1 MNKNV
6 IFKCIILLFFL
17 VSTEIVKSQ
26 TREYSFNN
34 NAQNEG
40 LSITRSDDACITL
53 RHAIKSMRLD
63 SVVDH
68 GYSGYQIIGHGI
80 HLPAQSGAPNIPIE
94 CHYIAIPN
102 GASVRIGEVNVTSQT
117 ILNVDLL
124 AAPPLLLETDTTPIT
139 YEKDSSIY
147 FTNAYYPAQ
156 VVSVSDTFSIRGVN
170 TVAVSIAPYQYNP
183 VTKELIVHHDLNV
196 SILFEGGNG
205 QFGDSR
211 LRSPYWDPIL
221 MQSLVNYDQLP
232 VMDYEARMDNWLNT
246 RPSGCEYLI
255 VIPNNED
262 FRPYANQLK
271 EYRIKQGILTEVMSL
286 SEMMCSDAVQLKAYF
301 HNAFNTWEITPV
313 AVCLFG
319 DHNNNSVLGI
329 PGEPIYYERNDD
341 PPAPLYIT
349 DNGYADVNGDGLPD
363 MTFSRLVAADTTEA
377 RIMVSKQLEYE
388 YVSPVMNPDYYDH
401 PITSACWCTTDC
413 FQICAEAIGGYWRN
427 NGKAPIR
434 INALLDTI
442 DIPGEVWSTYS
453 NAPSIIDYFGPDGL
467 GYIPSSPDSLGGWTG
482 GTGDSILLAID
493 SGSMLLFHRDHGD
506 IDRWLVPEFGQRETD
521 FLTNDGNLTFVISVD
536 CQTGAFDYA
545 EKNCLIEN
553 FMRSTD
559 LYTLNNAGAVGCIAP
574 TYTTYSHINDV
585 YAWGLFDY
593 FMPDFMPDN
602 NYASDSGVWT
612 NYEGNWL
619 PAFANVAGKYF
630 LQRNNWLSNNNEV
643 LWKKQITYN
652 AYTTHCDA
660 FLRLFSVVP
669 QTMTVV
675 HPSQIDMSQGYFY
688 VTAPAGATIAL
699 TVGNTILKV
708 ATATGEPQVLNFEP
722 QNADTIDLVI
732 TKQDYLRYEASVTD
746 TEYEIVGPNSLE
758 VPNCDNYT
766 YTLQINNPELFTYVW
781 SGSQSVQ
788 YVSSSSNTA
797 TFRPISTGNGA
808 IIVDVYYYGQ
818 HYARYT
824 KSVNVTSNYTVIST
838 SPISITTNT
847 AWSTGNYLLQSD
859 AEVEPNATLTITAT
873 VFCSPDAKIIVKPN
887 GRLRIVG
894 GHLKGICED
903 EQWQGIQVWGNF
915 DKHQMVENG
924 QYYQGYVEL
933 CDSAMIENA
942 IIGIDVWK
950 PNDYATT
957 GGIVNAEN
965 AYFIN
970 NAMAVY
976 FHPYENQYE
985 NPNQNGTIVVKDN
998 VSRFKNC
1005 EFIVN
1010 DNYLGPEFFEKHV
1023 SLYGVRG
1030 VKFSGCNFVFQ
1041 DNRFSSIW
1049 PTGIHAYDAGFSLT
1063 GACNSNNH
1071 FYPCQVLDNSTFD
1084 GFYKAVVSI
1093 NDGSVGVR
1101 SVTVKN
1107 TDFTNNNFGIYAF
1120 KSGFATI
1127 LNSNFSI
1134 GDSLQC
1140 AAGIIAE
1147 NTPNFIIEQDTFN
1160 LADQTPYYDY
1170 GVVIK
1175 NSKSQNLVYK
1185 NVFNGL
1191 YCANLS
1197 IGRNNTYILPR
1208 NSVAD
1213 KPRILGLEYCCNE
1226 NTNNYCDFYVLG
1238 GNNIYKLGIQTN
1250 QGTTNE
1256 PANNTFSAGSSLQ
1269 FMNYGNYGINYFHNG
1284 HPNGTPSFTAGV
1296 TLIPTADSIGC
1307 PSHYGNDGISY
1318 YDTLTPVLSD
1328 IQRLQREADYYEA
1341 YTIYNAIKALYGE
1354 RLNGG
1359 DTEAEIAD
1367 IRAALPS
1374 DMWELRSQLLG
1385 HSPYLTNEVLTA
1397 TADRIDIFPQSVL
1410 FEILSSNPDELKN
1423 DTLISYLQNMD
1434 PPLPDYMIS
1443 MLRQISNGIT
1453 ARTVMESQMAKY
1465 CQKFRQ
1471 AAGDII
1477 RSILSDTL
1485 IDKTALVGWLG
1496 NMEDLE
1502 SDREII
1508 SIYLEDGDF
1517 THAFALAN
1525 MLPTLYGLTDE
1536 NLTDHNNYMSM
1547 LELYYRLYHEGSN
1560 TMKLDET
1567 DRAAVEY
1574 FADNSTGTAQAMAQA
1589 IMMGAYGYHYDD
1601 CPSGMELSGIGNRN
1615 MNMSFSDVDKNKA
1628 LGLTVG
1634 TSPNPAN
1641 TWVTVDYTLPM
1652 GANKAQL
1659 KLANVYGIVVATYD
1673 LMGEEGQKV
1682 LDLRSLVSGV
1692 YTYTVYCG
1700 KLSQSGKLVI
1710 VK

>member
-1 MNKNV
+1 MNKAL
-6 IFKCIILLFFL
+6 KCIILLFL
-17 VSTEIVKSQ
+17 MISTEIVESQ
-26 TREYSFNN
+26 TREFSFNN

-40 LSITRSDDACITL
+40 LSITRSDDVCITFK
-53 RHAIKSMRLD
+53 HAIKSMKLD
-63 SVVDH
+63 SIVDN
-68 GYSGYQIIGHGI
+68 GYSGYQIRGHGI

-94 CHYIAIPN
+94 CRYIAIPN

-117 ILNVDLL
+117 IQNVDLM
-124 AAPPLLLETDTTPIT
+124 AAPPILLETDTTPTT

-147 FTNAYYPAQ
+147 YTNAYYPAQ

-183 VTKELIVHHDLNV
+183 VTKELIVHHDLDVN
-196 SILFEGGNG
+196 ILFDGGNG

-211 LRSPYWDPIL
+211 IRSPYWDPIL

-286 SEMMCSDAVQLKAYF
+286 SDMHCSDYLELEVFFRDAY
-301 HNAFNTWEITPV
+301 NNWEITPV
-313 AVCLFG
+313 AVCLLG
-319 DHNNNSVLGI
+319 DQNYNTSLGI
-329 PGEPIYYERNDD
+329 PSVPIFHRETNGQVDPPPP
-341 PPAPLYIT
+341 PPAPLYYT
-349 DNGYADVNGDGLPD
+349 DNEYADVDGDGLPD

-388 YVSPVMNPDYYDH
+388 YISPVMSPDYYDH
-401 PITSACWCTTDC
+401 PITSAGWCTSDC

-434 INALLDTI
+434 INALCDSG
-442 DIPGEVWSTYS
+442 DIPGEVWSTHV
-453 NAPSIIDYFGPDGL
+453 NAPSMIDYFGQEGL
-467 GYIPSSPDSLGGWTG
+467 GYIPSSPSILGGWTN
-482 GTGDSILLAID
+482 GTGQQILDSIND
-493 SGSMLLFHRDHGD
+493 GSMLLFHRDHGGVGE
-506 IDRWLVPEFGQRETD
+506 WMVPSFGGDTEFME
-521 FLTNDGNLTFVISVD
+521 LENDGELTFVISVD
-536 CQTGAFDYA
+536 CLTGMFDYGPSDCLV
-545 EKNCLIEN
+545 EK
-553 FMRSTD
+553 FMRAINESNN
-559 LYTLNNAGAVGCIAP
+559 NNAGAVGCIGP
-574 TYTTYSHINDV
+574 TYSTYSIINDI
-585 YAWGLFDY
+585 YAYGLFDY

-630 LQRNNWLSNNNEV
+630 LQRNNWLSNNNDI

-660 FLRLFSVVP
+660 FLRLYSVVP

-675 HPSQIDMSQGYFY
+675 HPSQIDMSQGHFY

-699 TVGNTILKV
+699 TGGNTILKV
-708 ATATGEPQVLNFEP
+708 ATATGEPQVLDFEP

-732 TKQDYLRYEASVTD
+732 TKQDYLRYEASILD
-746 TEYEIVGPNSLE
+746 TEYEIVGPNTLE

-781 SGSQSVQ
+781 SGSQSVK
-788 YVSSSSNTA
+788 YVSSSLNTA
-797 TFRPISTGNGA
+797 IFRPTSTGNGT
-808 IIVDVYYYGQ
+808 INVDVYYYGQ

-824 KSVNVTSNYTVIST
+824 KSVNVTSDYTVIGT

-847 AWSTGNYLLQSD
+847 TWSTGNYLLQSD

-903 EQWQGIQVWGNF
+903 EQWQGIQVWGNSN
-915 DKHQMVENG
+915 KHQMVENG
-924 QYYQGYVEL
+924 QYNQGYVEL
-933 CDSAMIENA
+933 CDSAIIENA

-950 PNDYATT
+950 PNDYMTT
-957 GGIVNAEN
+957 GGIIDAEN
-965 AYFIN
+965 AHFIN

-985 NPNQNGTIVVKDN
+985 NPNQNGTIIVKDN

-1005 EFIVN
+1005 DFIVN
-1010 DNYLGPEFFEKHV
+1010 DYYLGPEVFEKHV

-1107 TDFTNNNFGIYAF
+1107 TDFTNNNIGIYAF

-1134 GDSLQC
+1134 GDSIQC

-1213 KPRILGLEYCCNE
+1213 KPRILGW
-1226 NTNNYCDFYVLG
+1226 
-1238 GNNIYKLGIQTN
+1238 NIVV
-1250 QGTTNE
+1250 
-1256 PANNTFSAGSSLQ
+1256 
-1269 FMNYGNYGINYFHNG
+1269 MR
-1284 HPNGTPSFTAGV
+1284 TP
-1296 TLIPTADSIGC
+1296 
-1307 PSHYGNDGISY
+1307 
-1318 YDTLTPVLSD
+1318 
-1328 IQRLQREADYYEA
+1328 
-1341 YTIYNAIKALYGE
+1341 TII
-1354 RLNGG
+1354 
-1359 DTEAEIAD
+1359 
-1367 IRAALPS
+1367 
-1374 DMWELRSQLLG
+1374 
-1385 HSPYLTNEVLTA
+1385 V
-1397 TADRIDIFPQSVL
+1397 
-1410 FEILSSNPDELKN
+1410 
-1423 DTLISYLQNMD
+1423 
-1434 PPLPDYMIS
+1434 IS
-1443 MLRQISNGIT
+1443 M
-1453 ARTVMESQMAKY
+1453 Y
-1465 CQKFRQ
+1465 
-1471 AAGDII
+1471 
-1477 RSILSDTL
+1477 
-1485 IDKTALVGWLG
+1485 
-1496 NMEDLE
+1496 
-1502 SDREII
+1502 
-1508 SIYLEDGDF
+1508 
-1517 THAFALAN
+1517 
-1525 MLPTLYGLTDE
+1525 
-1536 NLTDHNNYMSM
+1536 
-1547 LELYYRLYHEGSN
+1547 
-1560 TMKLDET
+1560 
-1567 DRAAVEY
+1567 
-1574 FADNSTGTAQAMAQA
+1574 
-1589 IMMGAYGYHYDD
+1589 
-1601 CPSGMELSGIGNRN
+1601 
-1615 MNMSFSDVDKNKA
+1615 
-1628 LGLTVG
+1628 
-1634 TSPNPAN
+1634 
-1641 TWVTVDYTLPM
+1641 
-1652 GANKAQL
+1652 
-1659 KLANVYGIVVATYD
+1659 
-1673 LMGEEGQKV
+1673 
-1682 LDLRSLVSGV
+1682 
-1692 YTYTVYCG
+1692 
-1700 KLSQSGKLVI
+1700 
-1710 VK
+1710 